1 MVNVSFGMDDSL
13 TLSISRSALLGMQ
26 HHYPTIVPWNPVGCS
41 WIGGKFYSSYLLT
54 WRVENDILVANLCN
68 CKELRMSCGE
78 RLANELRSK
87 GYRVTPQRAVIL
99 ETIAH
104 KNGHLCAQDIYTD
117 ARRKLPGLNLA
128 TVYRT
133 VEVLHEAEMVDLFN
147 DGSNPALFA
156 MRDPQHPH
164 GHLVCRQ
171 CQAVFDIDP
180 GVIAQI
186 VQSVAAETNFYVDPN
201 HLTLFGLCAACQDE
215 G

>member
-1 MVNVSFGMDDSL
+1 
-13 TLSISRSALLGMQ
+13 
-26 HHYPTIVPWNPVGCS
+26 
-41 WIGGKFYSSYLLT
+41 
-54 WRVENDILVANLCN
+54 
-68 CKELRMSCGE
+68 MSCGE

-104 KNGHLCAQDIYTD
+104 KDGHLCAQDIYAD
-117 ARRKLPGLNLA
+117 VQRKLPGLNLA

-133 VEVLHEAEMVDLFN
+133 VEVLHEAEMVDFFN

-156 MRDPQHPH
+156 MRDPHHPH

-171 CQAVFDIDP
+171 CHAVFDIDP
-180 GVIAQI
+180 NIIAQI
-186 VQSVAAETNFYVDPN
+186 VQSVASETNFYVDPN